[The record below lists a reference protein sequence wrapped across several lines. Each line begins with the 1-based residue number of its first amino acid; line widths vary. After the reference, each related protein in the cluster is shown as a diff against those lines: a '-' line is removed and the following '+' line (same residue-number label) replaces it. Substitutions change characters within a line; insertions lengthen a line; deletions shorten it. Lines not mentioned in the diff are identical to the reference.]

1 MIFFFSGWT
10 SNRDNSLPCFILPQ
24 LHDIGSPERLQTG
37 QLSSIELG
45 GDSKP
50 QLVFYPFIYLE
61 HPVLYFQMLEYA
73 VFVYS
78 YICIY
83 QSILRYFQMQEH
95 IYNRPPPSHP
105 TKLFHIITHW
115 VSCWKIFNFLF
126 LNQSSLQTLIIT
138 NLNIFREHF
147 II

>member
-83 QSILRYFQMQEH
+83 QSILRYFRCKSISITDLLPH
-95 IYNRPPPSHP
+95 ILLIYF
-105 TKLFHIITHW
+105 T
-115 VSCWKIFNFLF
+115 
-126 LNQSSLQTLIIT
+126 SSLNGCPAGKFLIFSFLISHT
-138 NLNIFREHF
+138 YKHSLLLILIFLGNTS
-147 II
+147 